1 MPHTVDSNGNALGED
16 KAISAD
22 EGRNLV
28 EGVGLEELLSGLG
41 GIGLDLLELE
51 AVGLRDSAD
60 GRGAG
65 VALNRRVRS
74 AKGGAQTIER
84 RGFNDL
90 RLREGSATY
99 RVGVELAE
107 RHLCL

>member
-1 MPHTVDSNGNALGED
+1 MPHTVDSNGNALGQD
-16 KAISAD
+16 KAIGAD
-22 EGRNLV
+22 KGRDLV
-28 EGVGLEELLSGLG
+28 EGVGLEELLGGLG
-41 GIGLDLLELE
+41 GVGLDLLELE

-65 VALNRRVRS
+65 VALSRR
-74 AKGGAQTIER
+74 AKVSNGGARTIKR
-84 RGFNDL
+84 RRSNAL
-90 RLREGSATY
+90 RLLEGRETY